1 VHLKPH
7 GRFDRRSQKNKSVFV
22 TAKKVPAVTRTVSA
36 DAAAAARARVMNEL
50 RELIAALDRRV
61 PQVHRVGEV
70 AIAKAALALRD
81 EAMRR
86 LAALER
92 EAALDVRP
100 GTTG

>member
-1 VHLKPH
+1 MT
-7 GRFDRRSQKNKSVFV
+7 G
-22 TAKKVPAVTRTVSA
+22 A
-36 DAAAAARARVMNEL
+36 DHANAAAAARALVINEL

-81 EAMRR
+81 EAMQR
-86 LAALER
+86 LNALER
-92 EAALDVRP
+92 EAALDVRS

>member
-1 VHLKPH
+1 MTKTDH
-7 GRFDRRSQKNKSVFV
+7 
-22 TAKKVPAVTRTVSA
+22 A

-81 EAMRR
+81 EAMQR
-86 LAALER
+86 LDALER
-92 EAALDVRP
+92 EAALDARP
-100 GTTG
+100 VAHDP

>member
-1 VHLKPH
+1 
-7 GRFDRRSQKNKSVFV
+7 VFV
-22 TAKKVPAVTRTVSA
+22 TAEKVPAVTRTVSA
-36 DAAAAARARVMNEL
+36 DAAAAARALVMNEL

-92 EAALDVRP
+92 EAALDVRS
-100 GTTG
+100 GTIG